1 MKKQYIVNTI
11 EAKEINLEKEIKN
24 RIDSLCNLYSYM
36 YSLFEG
42 DEEDVYPVP
51 QNVINELSDFA
62 KYFYELGLI
71 HKGE

>member
-11 EAKEINLEKEIKN
+11 ETKEINLEKEIKN
-24 RIDSLCNLYSYM
+24 RIDSLCHLYSYM

-62 KYFYELGLI
+62 KYFYELGLTQ
-71 HKGE
+71 KGE